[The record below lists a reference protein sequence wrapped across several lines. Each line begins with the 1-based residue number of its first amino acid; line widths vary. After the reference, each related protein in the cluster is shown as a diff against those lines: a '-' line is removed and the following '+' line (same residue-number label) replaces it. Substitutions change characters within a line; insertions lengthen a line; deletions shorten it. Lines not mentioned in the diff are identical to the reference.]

1 MPRADLAAR
10 VSLHLA
16 FWVPLAACTY
26 LALTP
31 SPPTAVFR
39 VSDIILH
46 AFAFTYLTFAL
57 GLAMRA
63 PRLGLVGLV
72 MLGYG
77 AFIELAQSL
86 EPARHAELKDLL
98 VDAAGIAVGLAAL
111 VWAGGWCR
119 RTAHRLAG
127 LLLG

>member
-39 VSDIILH
+39 VSDIVLH
-46 AFAFTYLTFAL
+46 ALAFTYLTFAL

-63 PRLGLVGLV
+63 PRLGLVVLA

-77 AFIELAQSL
+77 VFIELAQSL

-98 VDAAGIAVGLAAL
+98 VDVAGIGAGLVAL
-111 VWAGGWCR
+111 VWAGNWCR
-119 RTAHRLAG
+119 RTVHTLAG